1 MTPLVWANFPPAAL
15 IFLAIAGIP
24 LWMTFKRRDKHPDY
38 SEARDHFRA
47 KEQRAHVA
55 AVATGRPEPSGM
67 TTARQHATARTP
79 VPGRKHSGAE
89 QPVRAHAPEAA
100 QHTHPS
106 A

>member
-38 SEARDHFRA
+38 SEAREHSRA
-47 KEQRAHVA
+47 KEQRAHVT
-55 AVATGRPEPSGM
+55 AVAAGRPAPNGM
-67 TTARQHATARTP
+67 TTARQHAAARTP

-89 QPVRAHAPEAA
+89 QPIRASKTG
-100 QHTHPS
+100 QHTHTS